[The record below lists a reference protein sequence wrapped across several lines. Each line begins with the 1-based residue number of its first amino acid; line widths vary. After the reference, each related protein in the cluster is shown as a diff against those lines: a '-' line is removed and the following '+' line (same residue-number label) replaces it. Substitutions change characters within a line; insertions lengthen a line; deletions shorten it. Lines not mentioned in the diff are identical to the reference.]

1 MDSWVSHRIFV
12 IFLAMFIRKKHNKSG
27 SISIQI
33 ISKVKNKYKLVK
45 TIGSSKDQIEIEKL
59 VELAKTEKSQLESQE
74 SMFIFE
80 IDSMLMEFI
89 SNISNSQV
97 KTIGPELVFGKI
109 YDKIGY
115 NKIPN
120 NLFRHLVISRLS
132 FPLSKLKTSEY
143 LYRYQ
148 GIEVNVDKIYRFM
161 DSLSDKYKSEVE
173 QISYNRTKELLG
185 GKIGIVFYDMTTL
198 YFESSDE
205 DDFRK
210 TGFSKDGKHSNPQ
223 IYLGLLV
230 GLNGYAIGY
239 DIYEGNI
246 FEGNTLIPFIERI
259 CGKFAINKPIVV
271 ADSGL
276 LSSKNIAYLKEL
288 GYEYIIGARIKNEST
303 ELKKSIIKLEK
314 SQDLI
319 HELNRNTGDR
329 LLITYS
335 ESRAKKDKK
344 TREKGLGRLEKR
356 IKSNKLTKKDI
367 NNKGYNKYLKM
378 EGEIKIEIDY
388 EKYKADEV
396 WDGLKGYVTNTKLT
410 AKEVVANYSNLWQIE
425 YAFRMSK
432 TDLRIRPIFHRKR
445 ARIEA
450 HICISFAAYSIYKDL
465 ERALKLSNSEI
476 SVRNAY
482 ELTQNIYEIEIIL
495 PESKIIKKIMLKLSD
510 KQLEILKIVNK
521 FF

>member
-1 MDSWVSHRIFV
+1 
-12 IFLAMFIRKKHNKSG
+12 MFIRKKQNKSG
-27 SISIQI
+27 SISVQI

-45 TIGSSKDQIEIEKL
+45 SIGSSKDQNEIAKL
-59 VELAKTEKSQLESQE
+59 VELAKVEKSQLESQE

-80 IDSMLMEFI
+80 KDSMLLEYI
-89 SNISNSQV
+89 SNISNNQV
-97 KTIGPELVFGKI
+97 KTIGPELVFGRI

-132 FPLSKLKTSEY
+132 FPLSKLKTTEY

-161 DSLSDKYKSEVE
+161 DELSDKYKSEVE

-198 YFESSDE
+198 YFEAFEE

-259 CGKFAINKPIVV
+259 CGKFDINKPIVV

-276 LSSKNIAYLKEL
+276 LSGKNIAYLKKL

-303 ELKKSIIKLEK
+303 ELTNSIITLEK
-314 SQDLI
+314 SEKII
-319 HELNRNTGDR
+319 HELKRKTDDR

-335 ESRAKKDKK
+335 ESRGKKDKK
-344 TREKGLGRLEKR
+344 TREKGLKRLEKR
-356 IKSNKLTKKDI
+356 IKNNQLSKKDI

-378 EGEIKIEIDY
+378 TGEITVEIDY
-388 EKYKADEV
+388 DKYNSDAA

-410 AKEVVANYSNLWQIE
+410 SKEVIANYSNLWQIE

-432 TDLRIRPIFHRKR
+432 SDLRIRPIYHRKR

-465 ERALKLSNSEI
+465 ERALKLYNSDI
-476 SVRNAY
+476 SIRNAY
-482 ELTQNIYEIEIIL
+482 ELTQNIYQVEILL
-495 PESKIIKKIMLKLSD
+495 PESKSIQKIMLKLSE
-510 KQLEILKIVNK
+510 KQHELLKIVNQT
-521 FF
+521 F

>member
-1 MDSWVSHRIFV
+1 
-12 IFLAMFIRKKHNKSG
+12 MFIRKKQNTSG

-33 ISKVKNKYKLVK
+33 ISKVKNRYKLVK
-45 TIGSSKDQIEIEKL
+45 TIGSSKDQNEISKL
-59 VELAKTEKSQLESQE
+59 LELAKAEKSQLESQE
-74 SMFIFE
+74 SLFIFE
-80 IDSMLMEFI
+80 KDSMLLEFI
-89 SNISNSQV
+89 SNISNSQI
-97 KTIGPELVFGKI
+97 KTIGPELIFGRI

-161 DSLSDKYKSEVE
+161 DELSDKYKSEVE
-173 QISYNRTKELLG
+173 LISYNRTKELLG

-198 YFESSDE
+198 YFEASDE

-230 GLNGYAIGY
+230 GLNGYAISY

-259 CGKFAINKPIVV
+259 CRKFDINKPIVV

-276 LSSKNIAYLKEL
+276 LSSKNIAYLKKL

-303 ELKKSIIKLEK
+303 ELKKSITTLDK
-314 SQDLI
+314 SEDLI
-319 HELNRNTGDR
+319 HELTRNTGDR

-335 ESRAKKDKK
+335 ESRAKKDQK
-344 TREKGLGRLEKR
+344 TREKGLQRLEKR
-356 IKSNKLTKKDI
+356 IQSNQLTKKDI

-378 EGEIKIEIDY
+378 TGKITVEIDY
-388 EKYKADEV
+388 DKYNADVV
-396 WDGLKGYVTNTKLT
+396 WDGLKGYITNTQLT
-410 AKEVVANYSNLWQIE
+410 SKEVVSNYSNLWQIE

-445 ARIEA
+445 TRIEA

-465 ERALKLSNSEI
+465 ERSLKLCNSEI

-482 ELTQNIYEIEIIL
+482 ELTQNIYQVELIL
-495 PESKIIKKIMLKLSD
+495 PESKTTQKIMLKLSE
-510 KQLEILKIVNK
+510 KQQELLKIVK
-521 FF
+521 QFF